1 MYVCEA
7 FASYG
12 ASLAEKTVPDAVFHH
27 ARRAVVDWYAALVPG
42 SIMPVTNKLQAT
54 LSDELDVGG
63 ARLALG
69 QSAHARAAALINGTA
84 SHAAEVDDI
93 YKYAIYH
100 PGAPTISAALA
111 LAQSLKANGEDFLR
125 AVIAG
130 YEIST
135 RIGQT
140 LGRNHYKFWHNTG
153 TVGVFGSAAAGALL
167 LRLNAEEFA
176 HALATAAT
184 FAAGLQ
190 QAFKMDSMSKPL
202 HSGRAAEA
210 GLLAAMGAAQ
220 GITGSLDILEGEFG
234 MGRAMSSD
242 PNWQEAL
249 ANIHDTYNICSVT
262 FKNHA
267 CCGHTFAPID
277 GALALKSKHDID
289 SEHIHRVIVS
299 TYGPALDVAGNP
311 SPSTA
316 AEARFSI
323 PFVVAT
329 ALMHGSVRL
338 AAFSD
343 QRLSDTR
350 LRALMTKINLA
361 IDPTF
366 DSVFPG
372 QRAARVSIETSDG
385 KSYQT
390 VQPTRKGDPD
400 MPLSDAEL
408 QEKFDELVEPVLG
421 KTRATLISQKLWGL
435 NAGSSLDDLCGSE

>member
-12 ASLAEKTVPDAVFHH
+12 AGLAQKSLPDEVLHH
-27 ARRAVVDWYAALVPG
+27 ARRAVIDWYAALIPG
-42 SIMPVTNKLQAT
+42 SVMQVTTKLQAA
-54 LSDELDVGG
+54 LSDELDTGS
-63 ARLALG
+63 ALLALG
-69 QSAHARAAALINGTA
+69 QSANVRAAALINGTA

-111 LAQSLKANGEDFLR
+111 LAQHLKANGEDFLR

-135 RIGQT
+135 RIGKA
-140 LGRNHYKFWHNTG
+140 LGRDHYKFWHNTG

-167 LRLNAEEFA
+167 LKLNAEEFA

-220 GITGSLDILEGEFG
+220 GMTGSLDVLEGEFG
-234 MGRAMSSD
+234 MGRAMSND
-242 PNWQEAL
+242 PDWQEVL
-249 ANIHDTYNICSVT
+249 ADIHDTYNICSVT

-277 GALALKSKHDID
+277 GAIVLRGQHNI
-289 SEHIHRVIVS
+289 EPGQVRRVVVS

-311 SPSTA
+311 SPATA

-329 ALMHGSVRL
+329 ALTHGSVRL

-343 QRLSDTR
+343 ERLADPGLRSLMSRIELAVDPVFDT
-350 LRALMTKINLA
+350 A
-361 IDPTF
+361 
-366 DSVFPG
+366 FPG
-372 QRAARVSIETSDG
+372 QRAARVFLETVDG
-385 KSYQT
+385 KT
-390 VQPTRKGDPD
+390 FEAVQPTRKGDPD

-408 QEKFDELVEPVLG
+408 QEKFNELVEPVLG
-421 KTRATLISQKLWGL
+421 NTRTAFVSQKLWSL
-435 NAGSSLDDLCGSE
+435 NRSASLDDLCGKV